1 MGCDHVTEA
10 DDKHAMLRARLAKAP
25 SPGAEV
31 DVLRA
36 HLLRRARAKSP
47 SWIDELADLADECDL
62 SPRVLRGTISTL
74 AWQARDVGQPMPT
87 VSVEE
92 SGPVGTRELCRRYLL
107 GFRLRFDFRFDALS
121 AQVRTWLRA
130 DPEDALLLA
139 MSGFAGLGQQSSRA
153 LRDIDA
159 SLASPNADY
168 VTTIFC
174 LHGLWFGND
183 VDGQAERIEALSDEL
198 ISRGEIEPNVFFWR
212 AYAFRRMERFDE
224 ARESIDRAIELL
236 APGNNTIH
244 QDYVRERALITTSK
258 VLVAQVATQARQ
270 VSAELREEMS
280 TQLEAAKAELRAQQE
295 DAQKAVSDSLLKIV
309 EILGLFIALAGFL
322 VGSGIVAFRAAGF
335 WQNFASMALVL
346 VGSLLFF
353 GLLRLTIR
361 FRPRRRRGSR
371 AAVRP

>member
-10 DDKHAMLRARLAKAP
+10 DDNRARLLARLAKAA
-25 SPGAEV
+25 SPAAEI

-74 AWQARDVGQPMPT
+74 AWQARDVGQPLPT
-87 VSVEE
+87 VSVDE
-92 SGPVGTRELCRRYLL
+92 SGPVGTRELCRRYLM

-121 AQVRTWLRA
+121 AHVRTWLRA

-183 VDGQAERIEALSDEL
+183 VDGQAERIVALSDEL
-198 ISRGEIEPNVFFWR
+198 ISSGEIEANVYFWR

-224 ARESIDRAIELL
+224 ARESIDQAIELL
-236 APGNNTIH
+236 TPGNNTIH

-270 VSAELREEMS
+270 VSDELREEMS

-371 AAVRP
+371 AGARP

>member
-10 DDKHAMLRARLAKAP
+10 DDNRARLLARLAKAA
-25 SPGAEV
+25 SPAAEI

-74 AWQARDVGQPMPT
+74 AWQARDVGQPLPT
-87 VSVEE
+87 VSVDE
-92 SGPVGTRELCRRYLL
+92 SGPVGTRELCRRYLM

-121 AQVRTWLRA
+121 AHVRTWLRA

-183 VDGQAERIEALSDEL
+183 VDGQAERIVALSDEL
-198 ISRGEIEPNVFFWR
+198 ISSGEIEANVYFWR

-224 ARESIDRAIELL
+224 ARESIDQAIELL
-236 APGNNTIH
+236 TPGNNTIH

-270 VSAELREEMS
+270 VSDELREEMS

-295 DAQKAVSDSLLKIV
+295 DAQKAVADSLLKIV

-371 AAVRP
+371 AGARP